1 MANLQLKCISFGMAF
16 VQSRNLCEVR
26 SYLTFAPRLVPVLG
40 VMFHVVIVKAPDV
53 FGPQKS
59 SNLET
64 LLATFLQIW
73 QPKTSTKLRGT
84 SQWKTR
90 WCQKHWCCLSLVAS
104 VCIRRWSP
112 STNFF
117 WTRRWKFH
125 WVPWTARIGLLW
137 GKNGKET
144 SKLVLKG
151 GEAFSNRCFKVVTR
165 EAIYDDNSHC
175 FSGCASKFSFTVLLQ
190 ISAEHFRNLEKKL
203 QLYCI
208 HSIYHIYVYVCMYT
222 IWQ

>member
-1 MANLQLKCISFGMAF
+1 MLSLLK
-16 VQSRNLCEVR
+16 
-26 SYLTFAPRLVPVLG
+26 PP
-40 VMFHVVIVKAPDV
+40 HV

-59 SNLET
+59 WNLE
-64 LLATFLQIW
+64 
-73 QPKTSTKLRGT
+73 TSTKLHGT

-125 WVPWTARIGLLW
+125 WVPWTARMGLLW
-137 GKNGKET
+137 GMGRRPQSLSLKGENHSAIDA
-144 SKLVLKG
+144 SKLSLG
-151 GEAFSNRCFKVVTR
+151 RLFMMTIHIAFLGALLT
-165 EAIYDDNSHC
+165 
-175 FSGCASKFSFTVLLQ
+175 FSCTLLLQ

-208 HSIYHIYVYVCMYT
+208 HSIYHIYVYVCIYVYNMT
-222 IWQ
+222 IDRLVW

>member
-1 MANLQLKCISFGMAF
+1 MLSLLK
-16 VQSRNLCEVR
+16 
-26 SYLTFAPRLVPVLG
+26 PP
-40 VMFHVVIVKAPDV
+40 HV

-59 SNLET
+59 WNLE
-64 LLATFLQIW
+64 
-73 QPKTSTKLRGT
+73 TSTKLHGS

-125 WVPWTARIGLLW
+125 WVPWTARMGLLW

-165 EAIYDDNSHC
+165 EAIYEFYSSTPDFWGA
-175 FSGCASKFSFTVLLQ
+175 FSESWKKTTV
-190 ISAEHFRNLEKKL
+190 I
-203 QLYCI
+203 LYTQYIPYICI
-208 HSIYHIYVYVCMYT
+208 CICMYVYNMT
-222 IWQ
+222 IDRLV